1 MFNKKNKK
9 KVYIEGMMCEHC
21 AKKVTTTLQNIPNIT
36 KVKVD
41 LKAKYALITYSDSI
55 NESLI
60 KEEISKLDY
69 KVIKIEGV

>member
-9 KVYIEGMMCEHC
+9 KIYIEGMMCEHC

-41 LKAKYALITYSDSI
+41 LKAKYALITYSDSVDDAI
-55 NESLI
+55 I
-60 KEEISKLDY
+60 KEKISKLDY
-69 KVIKIEGV
+69 QVIKIEEA

>member
-1 MFNKKNKK
+1 MFNKKIK
-9 KVYIEGMMCEHC
+9 KVITIEGMMCEHC

-41 LKAKYALITYSDSI
+41 LKAKYALITYSDSVDDAI
-55 NESLI
+55 I

-69 KVIKIEGV
+69 QVIKIEEA

>member
-9 KVYIEGMMCEHC
+9 KIYIEGMMCEHC

-41 LKAKYALITYSDSI
+41 LKAKYALITYRDSVNDAI
-55 NESLI
+55 I

-69 KVIKIEGV
+69 QVIKIEEA